1 METNKLIAKDK
12 YKKIKS
18 MNRKDLADFLTRLYL
33 NAYKDGQQSTAIDL
47 DKLLD
52 VKGIGPTLKARIIEN
67 AK

>member
-1 METNKLIAKDK
+1 MDNKKLIPKEK
-12 YKKIKS
+12 YKLIKS
-18 MNRKDLADFLTRLYL
+18 MNRKDLTDFLTRLYL